1 MFKFVIHRRATRY
14 FRRLP
19 QNLQNR
25 IKDVLRQLRV
35 SPLQISGLKKMA
47 GNWAG
52 YHRLRVGHIRII
64 VWIDEPTKIIY
75 VDHIGPRGDVY
86 R

>member
-1 MFKFVIHRRATRY
+1 MFELVIHRRASRY

-25 IKDVLRQLRV
+25 INNVLRQLRP

-47 GNWAG
+47 GDWAG

-64 VWIDEPTKIIY
+64 VWIDESAKIIY

>member
-1 MFKFVIHRRATRY
+1 MFELVIHRRAYRY

-25 IKDVLRQLRV
+25 INDVLRQLRA
-35 SPLQISGLKKMA
+35 SPLQIPGLKKMA
-47 GNWAG
+47 GDWAG

-64 VWIDEPTKIIY
+64 VWIDEPTKTIY